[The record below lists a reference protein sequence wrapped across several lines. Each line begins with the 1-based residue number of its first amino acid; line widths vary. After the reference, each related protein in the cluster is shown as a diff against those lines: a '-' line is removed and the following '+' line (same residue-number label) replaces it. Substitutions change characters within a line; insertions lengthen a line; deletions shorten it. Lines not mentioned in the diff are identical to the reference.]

1 MAVTASPYWSLPN
14 NLGQGAINFTTD
26 TFKVALLDDTYTPD
40 LVAHAWFDA
49 VNPTEVVGDG
59 YTAGGLVLTSCSW
72 AYYGTEG
79 VQGFNA
85 DWAIW
90 TPASLTARYAVVY
103 KDVGGVPAD
112 SPLVSLIDFG
122 ANKTVDGVDFALV
135 WSDTGILVATI
146 P

>member
-14 NLGQGAINFTTD
+14 NLGQAQINFGTD
-26 TFKVALLDDTYTPD
+26 TFKVMLLDDTYTPD
-40 LVAHAWFDA
+40 LVSHAWLDA
-49 VNPTEVVGDG
+49 VNGCEISGTG
-59 YTAGGLVLTSCSW
+59 YTAGGLTLTSCSW
-72 AYYGTEG
+72 AYYPTEG

-85 DWAIW
+85 AWAIW
-90 TPASLTARYAVVY
+90 TPATLTARYAVVY
-103 KDVGGVPAD
+103 KDAAGVPED

-122 ANKTVDGVDFALV
+122 ANKSVDGVDFALV